1 MLTLGPRMI
10 LVVLLLLV
18 VGGGAVRTDSAPIES
33 ARIDTA
39 PLEAVSQ
46 PVATRAVKGKAHC
59 HGISHREVRG
69 EEPTY
74 TRKQLARFPNRN
86 RLCHGI
92 WLPSPRRYLVPQG
105 IAITGNTAWLSGFRY
120 RKGYGNRPCQLVR
133 VDLTTGRRLAFRRAI
148 YGQVGQRPRT
158 YCRHGG
164 GILQRGRLLW
174 IVEKN
179 KLWLVNPLRPGRVLN
194 ARRVWRI
201 KSPVRGSA
209 VVATPQRIGLVP
221 FQTRGVAQIHW
232 FTFKRLMRTGVL
244 DLAVRRKGARQLGAV
259 ARTHIPSFVQ
269 GATTDAR
276 GRLFL
281 ARSTLACGELV
292 TPAGR
297 RIAFVPGAEG
307 IALHSGDRR
316 LWAVSESGAWPYAR
330 SRKPL
335 TAAVSSFE
343 WPRLRSGKHARC
355 GFPVS

>member
-1 MLTLGPRMI
+1 MLTRGPRMI
-10 LVVLLLLV
+10 LVLLLLLV
-18 VGGGAVRTDSAPIES
+18 VGGGVVRM
-33 ARIDTA
+33 DT
-39 PLEAVSQ
+39 VSQ
-46 PVATRAVKGKAHC
+46 PVATRVLKARAQC
-59 HGISHREVRG
+59 HGISHRQVRG

-74 TRKQLARFPNRN
+74 TRKLLARFPNRN

-105 IAITGNTAWLSGFRY
+105 IAIAGNTAWLSGFRF
-120 RKGYGNRPCQLVR
+120 RERYGNRPCQLLR
-133 VDLTTGRRLAFRRAI
+133 VNLTTGRRLAFRRAI

-209 VVATPQRIGLVP
+209 IVATPRRIGLVP
-221 FQTRGVAQIHW
+221 FQRRGVAQIHW
-232 FTFKRLMRTGVL
+232 FTFKHLMKTGVL
-244 DLAVRRKGARQLGAV
+244 DLAVRRKGKRQLGAV
-259 ARTHIPSFVQ
+259 ARTRIPRLVQ

-276 GRLFL
+276 GRLYL
-281 ARSTLACGELV
+281 SRSNLACAELV
-292 TPAGR
+292 TPSGR

-307 IALHSGDRR
+307 IAFHSRHRR

-335 TAAVSSFE
+335 TPAVSSFE
-343 WPRLRSGKHARC
+343 WPRLMSGKRARC
-355 GFPVS
+355 GFPAS